1 MKTKKAW
8 ELVQK
13 INSDEIQFGD
23 LSEKEKDDLLKAVF
37 RLARRYMILSR
48 IYMMKDVIK
57 AIALILIVLLGIDII
72 VDLINLFK
80 NL

>member
-37 RLARRYMILSR
+37 KLARRYMILSR